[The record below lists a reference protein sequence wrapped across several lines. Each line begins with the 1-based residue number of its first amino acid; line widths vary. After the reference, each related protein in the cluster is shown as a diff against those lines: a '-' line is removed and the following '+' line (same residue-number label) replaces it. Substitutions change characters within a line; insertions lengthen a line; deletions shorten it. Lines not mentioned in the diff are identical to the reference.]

1 MSFPPEASGPL
12 KITSLKCSGAFQN
25 KGNPLNRSQ
34 RTGGARRLLVRALLG
49 ALVLGLP
56 LGARAGAEG
65 QVLRATLG
73 NGLRVVIVR
82 NTLAPVVTTELNYLV
97 GSNDAPAGFP
107 GMAHAQEH
115 MMFRG
120 SPGLS
125 QPQLAEISA
134 AIGGDFDA
142 DTQQTVTQ
150 YFFTVPAQDLEV
162 ALHVEATRMRGVL
175 DAEASW
181 QRERPAIEQE
191 VAQDL
196 SNPQYLMY
204 TDLLKAAFK
213 GTPYAH
219 DALGARTSFQRTTGA
234 MLERFH
240 DAWYAPNNAV
250 LVLVGDLDPAKALAS
265 VERLFG
271 PIPRKPLPPRAAIR
285 LQPVEAQTLRRDTDL
300 PYGLAVIAFR
310 MPGYRAPDF
319 AAAEVLADALASA
332 RGRLYGLALEGKAL
346 KTDFSLDLLPEA
358 GLGFATAAFPRGADG
373 DRLLAQMRRVLAGI
387 ATHGVPADLVAAA
400 RRGERA
406 QAELAKNSIPGL
418 AHAWSQALAVEGRNS
433 PREEVRAIERVTP
446 AQVNRAARRHLDL
459 GHAIEMVLTPHVSGK
474 PVSGHRFG
482 GKESFAPEKAAP
494 VPLPDWARDAVER
507 VTVPH
512 WTLRPVSERLP
523 NGIRLIVQPE
533 TISDTV
539 SVYGHIRGRA
549 ALDVPR
555 GEEGVDDVL
564 DELFS
569 YGSTSLGRAQ
579 FQRALDDIGASESAG
594 KDFEMQA
601 LAGDFERGVELLAQN
616 ELHPA
621 LPQKAFRIVRRQGAA
636 TLAGKLQS
644 PGYLMH
650 RALKKALF
658 PRHDPE
664 LRHATPQSV
673 KALSLR
679 EVRAYYR
686 RSFRP
691 DLTTIVVIG
700 KVTPRQ
706 ARAVIG
712 KYFGAWKARGPKPP
726 VELPRV
732 PANRASAAV
741 VPDDSRVQDEVILAE
756 TLGLDRYDPDYYAL
770 ELGNR
775 VLDGG
780 FYASRLYHDLRKMTG
795 LVYYVGSGFEV
806 GRTRALYLARYACD
820 PANVSRARAI
830 IERDLRA
837 MQTRPVDALD
847 LRRAKSLAL
856 NAIPLSQASVDAVA
870 GGLLHRA
877 KLGLPLDEPRRAA
890 RRYASLSA
898 EQVRAAFARW
908 LRLDD
913 LAQVTR
919 GPAPH

>member
-1 MSFPPEASGPL
+1 M
-12 KITSLKCSGAFQN
+12 
-25 KGNPLNRSQ
+25 NRLQ
-34 RTGGARRLLVRALLG
+34 RIAG
-49 ALVLGLP
+49 ALMLCLP
-56 LGARAGAEG
+56 LAAAAAAQG
-65 QVLRATLG
+65 QVLRATLD

-82 NTLAPVVTTELNYLV
+82 NTLAPVVTTEINYRV
-97 GSNDAPAGFP
+97 GSNEAPEGFP

-125 QPQLAEISA
+125 QAQLAEISA
-134 AIGGDFDA
+134 GMGGDFDA

-150 YFFTVPAQDLEV
+150 YFFTVPAQDLDV
-162 ALHVEATRMRGVL
+162 ALHVGAIRMRGVL
-175 DAEASW
+175 DDQASW
-181 QRERPAIEQE
+181 ERERPAIEQE

-219 DALGARTSFQRTTGA
+219 DALGTRESFQRTTGA
-234 MLERFH
+234 MLKQFH
-240 DAWYAPNNAV
+240 DAWYAPNNAL
-250 LVLVGDLDPAKALAS
+250 LVVVGDVDPGKTLAS

-271 PIPRKPLPPRAAIR
+271 KIPRKALPPRPAVR
-285 LQPVEAQTLRRDTDL
+285 FEPVAAQTLRRKTDL
-300 PYGLAVIAFR
+300 PYGMAVIAFR

-332 RGRLYGLALEGKAL
+332 RGRLYDLTVEGKAL
-346 KTDFSLDLLPEA
+346 KTDFSLELMPHA

-373 DRLLAQMRRVLAGI
+373 DKLLAEMRKVLAGI
-387 ATHGVPADLVAAA
+387 AAHGVPADLVAAA

-406 QAELAKNSIPGL
+406 QAEFAKNSIPGL
-418 AHAWSQALAVEGRNS
+418 AQAWSQAVAIEGRSS
-433 PREEVRAIERVTP
+433 PEDDVRAIERVTP
-446 AQVNRAARRHLDL
+446 AEVNRAARRYLDL
-459 GHAIEMVLTPHVSGK
+459 GHAIEMVLTPQVSGK

-482 GKESFAPEKAAP
+482 GKESFAPEKAER
-494 VPLPDWARDAVER
+494 VPLPEWARRAVER
-507 VTVPH
+507 VEVPR

-533 TISDTV
+533 SISDTV
-539 SVYGHIRGRA
+539 SVYGQIRGRA
-549 ALDVPR
+549 ALDVPH
-555 GEEGVDDVL
+555 GQEGVDDVL
-564 DELFS
+564 DQLFS
-569 YGSTSLGRAQ
+569 YGSTTLGREK

-594 KDFEMQA
+594 REFA
-601 LAGDFERGVELLAQN
+601 LQVLAADFERGVELLAQN

-621 LPQKAFRIVRRQGAA
+621 LPQKAFRIVRAQGAA
-636 TLAGKLQS
+636 AVAGELQS
-644 PGYLMH
+644 PGFLTGQ
-650 RALKKALF
+650 ALKKALF
-658 PRHDPE
+658 PADDPE
-664 LRHATPQSV
+664 LRHATPQSL
-673 KALSLR
+673 KALSLGD
-679 EVRAYYR
+679 VRAYHR
-686 RSFRP
+686 RAFRP

-700 KVTPRQ
+700 KVTPRR
-706 ARAVIG
+706 AREVIE
-712 KYFGAWKARGPKPP
+712 KYFGAWQAHGPQPP
-726 VELPRV
+726 LELPRV
-732 PANRASAAV
+732 PASRASAAV
-741 VPDDSRVQDEVILAE
+741 VPDDSRVQDEVVLAE
-756 TLGLDRYDPDYYAL
+756 TLGLDRYHPDYYAL

-780 FYASRLYHDLRKMTG
+780 FYASRLYHDLRKTTG
-795 LVYYVGSGFEV
+795 LVYYVGSAFEV
-806 GRTRALYLARYACD
+806 GRTRAIYMARYACD
-820 PANVSRARAI
+820 PANVSKARAI

-837 MQTRPVDALD
+837 MQTEPVDAD
-847 LRRAKSLAL
+847 TLRRAKSLAL

-898 EQVRAAFARW
+898 KQVRTAFAKW